1 MIMEEGAAAAAAAA
15 AALQA
20 AGSPTFV
27 VFFLPFIETFIRP
40 NIKESRTA
48 EWNKNT
54 RSL

>member
-1 MIMEEGAAAAAAAA
+1 MIMEEGAAAAAAA